1 MNFEELVQRKEAF
14 LVHVDVERNL
24 SINTFKSYTSDLNQF
39 FNFWQ
44 GLLEKEGDIS
54 FVHTVQRFSTFL
66 YHKNSKKSSI
76 ARKLSCLVS
85 FVRYLKTQGIVIPL
99 EVHRPKV
106 EKKLPTYLSV
116 DEIFYLLDDL
126 PETSLPTKRPVRDKA
141 ILELFYA
148 TGVRCN
154 ELVNISLRDIN
165 FNEKTIMIR
174 SGKGN
179 KDRMVLF
186 GEKAKA
192 KVLEYL
198 DVERPFDEKND
209 KALFLNHRGER
220 LGNRSV
226 QRILT
231 MFSKFLK
238 TNKQLS
244 PHKLRHSFA
253 THLLNAG
260 MDLRALQELLGHSS
274 LSSTEKYTH
283 VTTKDLQEMY
293 DTIHPIHSMK
303 S

>member
-1 MNFEELVQRKEAF
+1 MKPKIPVYIASMRNSPRIKF
-14 LVHVDVERNL
+14 LVNKLKKLNL
-24 SINTFKSYTSDLNQF
+24 KYKIFYGVSGKTIN
-39 FNFWQ
+39 
-44 GLLEKEGDIS
+44 E
-54 FVHTVQRFSTFL
+54 
-66 YHKNSKKSSI
+66 
-76 ARKLSCLVS
+76 RKLI
-85 FVRYLKTQGIVIPL
+85 YDQ
-99 EVHRPKV
+99 
-106 EKKLPTYLSV
+106 Y
-116 DEIFYLLDDL
+116 D
-126 PETSLPTKRPVRDKA
+126 
-141 ILELFYA
+141 
-148 TGVRCN
+148 
-154 ELVNISLRDIN
+154 
-165 FNEKTIMIR
+165 R
-174 SGKGN
+174 S
-179 KDRMVLF
+179 
-186 GEKAKA
+186 